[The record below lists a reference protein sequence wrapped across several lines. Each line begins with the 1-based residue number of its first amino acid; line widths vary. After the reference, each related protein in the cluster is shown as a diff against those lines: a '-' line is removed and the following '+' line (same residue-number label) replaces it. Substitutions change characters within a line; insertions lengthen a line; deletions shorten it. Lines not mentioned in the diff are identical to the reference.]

1 MLLFLFQHLV
11 VNDIKQE
18 LRDVQL
24 EENRKRELACALHVH
39 FRDWLYGRDYLFSFC
54 VFIDCSYYLLH
65 KQSITIELVYVL
77 TVYKAEY
84 YLKTDKFIIET

>member
-1 MLLFLFQHLV
+1 M
-11 VNDIKQE
+11 
-18 LRDVQL
+18 QL

-39 FRDWLYGRDYLFSFC
+39 FRDWLYGREIIFSFC
-54 VFIDCSYYLLH
+54 VYIDCSYSLH

-77 TVYKAEY
+77 TVYKAEH